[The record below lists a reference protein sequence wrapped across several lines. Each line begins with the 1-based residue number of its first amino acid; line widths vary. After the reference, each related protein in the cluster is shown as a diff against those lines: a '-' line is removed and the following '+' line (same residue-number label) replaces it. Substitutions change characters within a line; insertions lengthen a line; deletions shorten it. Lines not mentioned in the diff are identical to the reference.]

1 MKEIIYLDTDI
12 MNSLL
17 AQLDQGLIDNYSVE
31 ELAATTESSSA
42 TTDSGTDHGFKGGL
56 TFDTGA
62 LPGGSMDFSF
72 NRGGKEGQGQISS
85 QEFTEGQR
93 DLLNKQFH
101 DYSLDILIMKLQD
114 ENLIKQDDIQEG
126 DLIQSEGQFDFYDFS
141 LINKAANADTW
152 DKMMQWEDIEIERD
166 FTDQE
171 AKKIYDKIKKR
182 QTLTKKENR
191 IQREALIVHETN
203 MERKNITKVM
213 SMLEVHS
220 SITNKLFENLT
231 FVKTN
236 NLIGLLKKDF
246 LRESTESLSFRGKNT
261 RKAKF
266 LGRVIGVKD
275 EIIDGTNLSEF
286 TPSEIN
292 KIPNILLDILLGSFD
307 ILEID
312 DILISPI
319 AIYYESN

>member
-17 AQLDQGLIDNYSVE
+17 AQLDQGLIDNYSIE
-31 ELAATTESSSA
+31 ELASTTESSSA

-72 NRGGKEGQGQISS
+72 NKGGKETEGQISS
-85 QEFTEGQR
+85 QGFTESQR

-101 DYSLDILIMKLQD
+101 DYSLDILIMKLHD
-114 ENLIKQDDIQEG
+114 EKLIKEDHIQEG
-126 DLIQSEGQFDFYDFS
+126 DLIQNEGQFDFYDFS
-141 LINKAANADTW
+141 LIKKAANADTW
-152 DKMMQWEDIEIERD
+152 DKMMRWEDIEMEND
-166 FTDQE
+166 FTDHE
-171 AKKIYDKIKKR
+171 AQKISNKIKKGHS
-182 QTLTKKENR
+182 LTKKENR
-191 IQREALIVHETN
+191 IKKEALIAHEAN
-203 MERKNITKVM
+203 IERRKITKVM
-213 SMLEVHS
+213 SMLEDHS
-220 SITNKLFENLT
+220 SITNKLFKNLT

-236 NLIGLLKKDF
+236 NLVGLLKKDF

-275 EIIDGTNLSEF
+275 EIINDTNLSDF

-292 KIPNILLDILLGSFD
+292 RIPNILLNILLGSFN
-307 ILEID
+307 ILEVG

-319 AIYYESN
+319 AVYYESD